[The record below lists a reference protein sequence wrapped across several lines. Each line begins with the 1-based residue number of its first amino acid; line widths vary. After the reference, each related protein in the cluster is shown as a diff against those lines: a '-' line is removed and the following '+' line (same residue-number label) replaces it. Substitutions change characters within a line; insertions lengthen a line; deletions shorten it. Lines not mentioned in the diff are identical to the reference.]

1 MNMVKGQALSCYRG
15 GRVVFSKLDFKVGAG
30 KILRLT
36 GPNGSGKSSL
46 LRIIAGLLNPFAGQ
60 IHRSE
65 DFIFLDQR
73 QSIKPRLTVFE
84 NLKFWASLQ
93 RPVNVN
99 DALDCW
105 QLTKLKDLP
114 AGFLSLGQK
123 KRLQLCQLCLKPAPL
138 WLLDEPMLGLDD
150 KGVQQF
156 THLLRQH
163 SDKDGITI
171 LATHEAIDGSNDLA
185 VN

>member
-1 MNMVKGQALSCYRG
+1 VNRQNKSPAH
-15 GRVVFSKLDFKVGAG
+15 
-30 KILRLT
+30 
-36 GPNGSGKSSL
+36 GSGKSSL
-46 LRIIAGLLNPFAGQ
+46 LRIIAGLLNPLAGQ
-60 IHRSE
+60 IQTAE
-65 DFIFLDQR
+65 DFIFLDQL

-93 RPVNVN
+93 GTANLSE
-99 DALDCW
+99 ALDSW

-114 AGFLSLGQK
+114 AGFLSLGQT
-123 KRLQLCQLCLKPAPL
+123 KRLQLCQLCLKPASL

-150 KGVQQF
+150 EGAHQF
-156 THLLRQH
+156 IHLLRQH